1 MKKYL
6 RLLVV
11 SVLLIGLTGC
21 VSLDTNV
28 VVNKDKSM
36 EFSMKEEIDLSSM
49 TGDEGDENA
58 TVSDETDI
66 EALKTKGYTVEE
78 YDNEG
83 VKGYKISKK
92 FTSIDEVTA
101 KNGTETPFVVEK
113 WLDDGN
119 DSNMFS
125 LKDGVYSANWIMAE
139 DDKKAEEMDGV
150 DSELLN
156 SLINITY
163 TITLPNKP
171 LSHNATSVSEDGKT
185 LTYLVKYDENQKM
198 NTIKFSFDFATEP
211 TKATS
216 TEIDNMLYYIIGGSA
231 LIVII
236 LVVVI
241 ISIVKGKNKK
251 VHIDEIKQEETEKKD
266 ETALNKVENVV
277 EPVQTTQHNIPTE
290 PRPMP
295 QQGSVQQPR
304 PMPQQ
309 GGVQQLRPMPQQG
322 GVQQPRPMPQQGG
335 VQQPRPIP
343 QQGNVQQPRPM
354 PQQGGVQQPRPMPQ
368 QGGVQ
373 QPRPMPQQGSVQ
385 QPRPMPQQGNV
396 QQPRP
401 MPQQGSVQ
409 QPRPMP
415 QQGNVQ
421 QPRPMSQQGG
431 VQQPRPM
438 PQQGNVQ
445 QPRPVQPEMPK
456 TNNNQE

>member
-28 VVNKDKSM
+28 VINKDKSM

-101 KNGTETPFVVEK
+101 KNGTETPFIVEK

-277 EPVQTTQHNIPTE
+277 DVQTTQHNIPTE

-295 QQGSVQQPR
+295 QQG
-304 PMPQQ
+304 
-309 GGVQQLRPMPQQG
+309 
-322 GVQQPRPMPQQGG
+322 GVQQPRPMLQQGG
-335 VQQPRPIP
+335 
-343 QQGNVQQPRPM
+343 VQQPRPM

-385 QPRPMPQQGNV
+385 QPRPMPQQGSVQQPRPMSQQGGV

-421 QPRPMSQQGG
+421 QPRPMSQQG
-431 VQQPRPM
+431 
-438 PQQGNVQ
+438 NVQ

>member
-28 VVNKDKSM
+28 VINKDKSM

-101 KNGTETPFVVEK
+101 KNGTETPFIVEK

-277 EPVQTTQHNIPTE
+277 DVQTTQHNIPTE
-290 PRPMP
+290 P
-295 QQGSVQQPR
+295 
-304 PMPQQ
+304 
-309 GGVQQLRPMPQQG
+309 RPMPQQG

-335 VQQPRPIP
+335 VQQPRPMP
-343 QQGNVQQPRPM
+343 QQGNVQQPRPMPQQGSVQQPRPM

-385 QPRPMPQQGNV
+385 QPRPMPQQGSVQQPRPMSQQGGV

-421 QPRPMSQQGG
+421 QPRPMSQQG
-431 VQQPRPM
+431 
-438 PQQGNVQ
+438 NVQ

>member
-28 VVNKDKSM
+28 VINKDKSM

-92 FTSIDEVTA
+92 FTSIDEATA
-101 KNGTETPFVVEK
+101 KDGTETPFIVEK

-139 DDKKAEEMDGV
+139 DDKKAEEMEGV
-150 DSELLN
+150 SSEFLN
-156 SLINITY
+156 NLINITY

-211 TKATS
+211 TKVTS

-251 VHIDEIKQEETEKKD
+251 VHIDEIKPEETEKKD

-277 EPVQTTQHNIPTE
+277 DVQTTQHNIPTE
-290 PRPMP
+290 P
-295 QQGSVQQPR
+295 
-304 PMPQQ
+304 
-309 GGVQQLRPMPQQG
+309 RPMPQQG

-335 VQQPRPIP
+335 VQQPRPMP
-343 QQGNVQQPRPM
+343 QQGSVQQPRPMPQQGGVQQPRPMPQQGGVQQPRPMPQQGGVQQPRPM

-415 QQGNVQ
+415 QQG
-421 QPRPMSQQGG
+421 S

-438 PQQGNVQ
+438 PQQGSVQ

>member
-28 VVNKDKSM
+28 VINKDKSM

-101 KNGTETPFVVEK
+101 KNGTETPFIVEK

-277 EPVQTTQHNIPTE
+277 DVQTTQHNIPTE

-295 QQGSVQQPR
+295 QQG
-304 PMPQQ
+304 
-309 GGVQQLRPMPQQG
+309 
-322 GVQQPRPMPQQGG
+322 GVQQPRPMPQQGN
-335 VQQPRPIP
+335 VQQPRPMP
-343 QQGNVQQPRPM
+343 QQGSVQQPRPM

-385 QPRPMPQQGNV
+385 QPRPMPQQGSVQQPRPMSQQGGV

-415 QQGNVQ
+415 QQG
-421 QPRPMSQQGG
+421 S

-438 PQQGNVQ
+438 PQQGSVQ

>member
-28 VVNKDKSM
+28 VINKDKSM

-101 KNGTETPFVVEK
+101 KNGTETPFIVEK

-277 EPVQTTQHNIPTE
+277 DVQTTQHNIPTE

-295 QQGSVQQPR
+295 QQG
-304 PMPQQ
+304 
-309 GGVQQLRPMPQQG
+309 
-322 GVQQPRPMPQQGG
+322 GVQQPRPMPQQGS
-335 VQQPRPIP
+335 
-343 QQGNVQQPRPM
+343 VQQPRPM

-385 QPRPMPQQGNV
+385 QPRPMPQQGSVQQPRPMSQQGGV

-415 QQGNVQ
+415 QQG
-421 QPRPMSQQGG
+421 S

-438 PQQGNVQ
+438 PQQGSVQ
-445 QPRPVQPEMPK
+445 QPRSVQPEMPK

>member
-277 EPVQTTQHNIPTE
+277 DVQTTQHNIPTE
-290 PRPMP
+290 
-295 QQGSVQQPR
+295 
-304 PMPQQ
+304 
-309 GGVQQLRPMPQQG
+309 
-322 GVQQPRPMPQQGG
+322 
-335 VQQPRPIP
+335 
-343 QQGNVQQPRPM
+343 
-354 PQQGGVQQPRPMPQ
+354 PRPMPQ

-385 QPRPMPQQGNV
+385 QPRPMPQQG
-396 QQPRP
+396 
-401 MPQQGSVQ
+401 S
-409 QPRPMP
+409 
-415 QQGNVQ
+415 
-421 QPRPMSQQGG
+421 
-431 VQQPRPM
+431 
-438 PQQGNVQ
+438 VQ

>member
-28 VVNKDKSM
+28 VINKDKSM
-36 EFSMKEEIDLSSM
+36 KFSMKEEIDLSSM
-49 TGDEGDENA
+49 TGDEGDENS

-92 FTSIDEVTA
+92 FTSIDEATA
-101 KNGTETPFVVEK
+101 KDGTETPFIVEK

-139 DDKKAEEMDGV
+139 DDKKAEEMEGV
-150 DSELLN
+150 SSEFLN
-156 SLINITY
+156 NLINITY

-211 TKATS
+211 TKATP

-277 EPVQTTQHNIPTE
+277 DVQTTQHNIPTE
-290 PRPMP
+290 P
-295 QQGSVQQPR
+295 
-304 PMPQQ
+304 
-309 GGVQQLRPMPQQG
+309 RPMPQQG

-335 VQQPRPIP
+335 VQQPRPMP
-343 QQGNVQQPRPM
+343 QQGSVQQLRPMPQQGSVQQPRPM
-354 PQQGGVQQPRPMPQ
+354 PQQGSVQQPRPMPQQGSVQQPRPMPQ

-401 MPQQGSVQ
+401 MSQQGSVQ

-415 QQGNVQ
+415 QQG
-421 QPRPMSQQGG
+421 S
-431 VQQPRPM
+431 
-438 PQQGNVQ
+438 VQ

>member
-28 VVNKDKSM
+28 VINKDKSM

-49 TGDEGDENA
+49 AGDEGDENA
-58 TVSDETDI
+58 TVSDETNI

-92 FTSIDEVTA
+92 FTSIDEATA
-101 KNGTETPFVVEK
+101 KDGTETPFIVEK

-125 LKDGVYSANWIMAE
+125 LKDGVYSANWIMSEE
-139 DDKKAEEMDGV
+139 DSETEEMEGV

-185 LTYLVKYDENQKM
+185 LTYVVKYDENQKM
-198 NTIKFSFDFATEP
+198 NAIKFSFDFATEP
-211 TKATS
+211 TKATP

-231 LIVII
+231 LIVIV

-241 ISIVKGKNKK
+241 ISIVKGKNKNVKK
-251 VHIDEIKQEETEKKD
+251 VHIDEIKPEETEKKD

-290 PRPMP
+290 PRPMSQQGSVQQPRPIPQQGNVQQPRPMP

-309 GGVQQLRPMPQQG
+309 GGVQQPRPMPQQG
-322 GVQQPRPMPQQGG
+322 SVQQPRPMPQQGS
-335 VQQPRPIP
+335 
-343 QQGNVQQPRPM
+343 VQQPRPM

-373 QPRPMPQQGSVQ
+373 QPRPMPQQG
-385 QPRPMPQQGNV
+385 NV

-401 MPQQGSVQ
+401 IPQQS
-409 QPRPMP
+409 
-415 QQGNVQ
+415 
-421 QPRPMSQQGG
+421 G
-431 VQQPRPM
+431 VQQPRPI
-438 PQQGNVQ
+438 PQQSGVQ

>member
-66 EALKTKGYTVEE
+66 EALKTKGYIVEE

-139 DDKKAEEMDGV
+139 DDKKAGEMDGV

-211 TKATS
+211 TKATP

-251 VHIDEIKQEETEKKD
+251 VHIDEIKQEKTEKKD

-277 EPVQTTQHNIPTE
+277 DVQTTQHNIPTE
-290 PRPMP
+290 PRPMPQQGGVQQLRPIPQQGGVQQPRPMP

-309 GGVQQLRPMPQQG
+309 GSVQQPRPIPQQG
-322 GVQQPRPMPQQGG
+322 GVQQPRPMPQQG
-335 VQQPRPIP
+335 
-343 QQGNVQQPRPM
+343 N
-354 PQQGGVQQPRPMPQ
+354 VQQPRPMPQ

-385 QPRPMPQQGNV
+385 QPRPMPQQGSVQQPRPMPQQGGV

-409 QPRPMP
+409 QPRPIP

-421 QPRPMSQQGG
+421 QPRPMS
-431 VQQPRPM
+431 
-438 PQQGNVQ
+438 QQGNVQ

>member
-101 KNGTETPFVVEK
+101 KNGTETPFIVEK

-277 EPVQTTQHNIPTE
+277 DVQTTQHNIPTE

-295 QQGSVQQPR
+295 QQG
-304 PMPQQ
+304 
-309 GGVQQLRPMPQQG
+309 G
-322 GVQQPRPMPQQGG
+322 
-335 VQQPRPIP
+335 
-343 QQGNVQQPRPM
+343 VQQPRPM

-385 QPRPMPQQGNV
+385 QPRPMPQQGGVQQPRPMPQQGGV

-415 QQGNVQ
+415 QQGSVQ

-438 PQQGNVQ
+438 PQQGSVQQPRPMPQQGSVQQPRPMPQQGSVQ